1 MYRKLIESMFLT
13 ISLIL
18 IFTACGG
25 SSSSS
30 SSSSFAPESVVEPVK
45 LSMQTF
51 FEVTSGETLNY
62 QVPNGSAIKEFT
74 LIGAPSFVSVDEN
87 SSVILAVP
95 TDGDIGDHFFQ
106 AEIVQASQPA
116 VVYDIKL
123 AVYMKYTDL
132 LSGLESAPSL
142 IVEDLLSPV
151 STNDTAEQAIVPNTN
166 GIDWN
171 ILKPYRKKY
180 WENESLVMIDS
191 ASGDINTLHIPESNT
206 YNWKFLHSTIANN
219 KLVISGQAKIPD
231 PDGANQFATKWT
243 TRIHVYDPATN
254 STSLNAIK
262 LPAEMVPSSHF
273 IEKGMNGK
281 LYGTGL
287 YDANT
292 NLLAC
297 YEIDMDAYEADPV
310 NYVAKDFGPVGVAQE
325 ILGAQ
330 ALGIFADETHVYL
343 TEGTKPYYLIAINIA
358 TGVQT
363 TLLETTVEDGFIT
376 LQGSAY
382 GAIVQ
387 GKNLVNDIS
396 DGDYFLYNG
405 ELIAPP
411 AGVRIENATPPWPGD
426 NYVYATK
433 VDEIGLSDKP
443 EIEYFQAERGIAEK
457 RIWYRPSALIG
468 TAGLTPEEAGWR
480 KFEFTSDVFPQNI
493 QRLDLLPNGKFFG
506 AAVSYGGMFIY
517 DEGQNSSSFA
527 GQYGLS
533 HYSTTVVDD
542 LVYVSGYP
550 NGPLYEFNTSKPI
563 NRDGYN
569 FNTSNGTFEPI
580 LGSDKSAELN
590 PRFIGHLE
598 SVAGIHKV
606 FTSTEGEKGKVYF
619 GGRFERNGI
628 GGGLAWYDPATDS
641 IDGYSAPFNDYQI
654 ISMTSSLDKKYIIIS
669 TLGVNTAT
677 EGKIFVVSS
686 ATNQIVSS
694 FKPTPKASS
703 TGFIVGISNTEA
715 IGISYDKVDN
725 NKAYVYKINILTGEV
740 LATREIGARVA
751 FVNDT
756 NQLTGKALVRD
767 EYGTPWA
774 YLDGTLV
781 KISADLNFQ
790 IVGKINDTLGKFSI
804 KENFVYLTGKDM
816 LRRIQYR

>member
-1 MYRKLIESMFLT
+1 MYRNFIESVFLT
-13 ISLIL
+13 MSCIL

-25 SSSSS
+25 DSSSTVPISITE
-30 SSSSFAPESVVEPVK
+30 PEE

-51 FEVTSGETLNY
+51 FEMTSGETLDY
-62 QVPNGSAIKEFT
+62 QVPNSSAITEFT

-87 SSVILAVP
+87 SSMILSAP
-95 TDGDIGDHFFQ
+95 TDTDIGDHFFQ
-106 AEIVQASQPA
+106 AKIAQSTQPA
-116 VVYDIKL
+116 VIYDIKL

-142 IVEDLLSPV
+142 IVENLLSPV
-151 STNDTAEQAIVPNTN
+151 STNDTAEHAIVPNSN
-166 GIDWN
+166 GVDWN
-171 ILKPYRKKY
+171 ILKPYRKMY

-191 ASGDINTLHIPESNT
+191 ASGSINTLQIEESNT
-206 YNWKFLHSTIANN
+206 YNWKFLHSTIVNN

-231 PDGANQFATKWT
+231 PNGANQFATKWT
-243 TRIHVYDPATN
+243 TKVHVYDPATN

-262 LPAEMVPSSHF
+262 LPAEIVPSSHF

-287 YDANT
+287 YDINT
-292 NLLAC
+292 NLLTC

-310 NYVAKDFGPVGVAQE
+310 NYVAKDFGPVGVAQT

-343 TEGTKPYYLIAINIA
+343 TEGTKPYYLIAINIS

-363 TLLETTVEDGFIT
+363 ILLETTVEDGFIA

-387 GKNLVNDIS
+387 GKNLINGIS

-405 ELIAPP
+405 ALIAPP
-411 AGVRIENATPPWPGD
+411 AGVHIENATPPWPGD
-426 NYVYATK
+426 NYVYGTK
-433 VDEIGLSDKP
+433 VDEVGLSDKP
-443 EIEYFQAERGIAEK
+443 EILYFQAERGIADK
-457 RIWYRPSALIG
+457 RIWYRPAAQIG

-480 KFEFTSDVFPQNI
+480 KFEFTSDVFAQNI

-506 AAVSYGGMFIY
+506 AAVSYGGMFLY
-517 DEGQNSSSFA
+517 DEDQNSSSFA

-533 HYSTTVVDD
+533 HYSTTVVGD

-569 FNTSNGTFEPI
+569 FNTSDGTFEPI
-580 LGSDKSAELN
+580 LGSDKSTELN

-606 FTSTEGEKGKVYF
+606 FTSTEGENGKVYF
-619 GGRFERNGI
+619 GGKFERNGI
-628 GGGLAWYDPATDS
+628 GGGLAWYDPITNS

-686 ATNQIVSS
+686 VTNQIVSS
-694 FKPTPKASS
+694 FKPMPNASS
-703 TGFIVGISNTEA
+703 TGFIVGTSNTEVV
-715 IGISYDKVDN
+715 GISYDKIDN
-725 NKAYVYKINILTGEV
+725 NKAYIYKINIITGQV
-740 LATREIGARVA
+740 LKTREIAARVA

-756 NQLTGKALVRD
+756 NQLTGKGLIRD

-781 KISADLNFQ
+781 KISSDLDFQ
-790 IVGKINDTLGKFSI
+790 IIGKVNDTLGEFSI
-804 KENFVYLTGKDM
+804 KENSVYLTGKDM